1 MALKRRGEM
10 PELPRLKVKWW
21 SLGSPEEE
29 IICNLEQAKEVI
41 FGNRPAALVFV
52 EGEMIN
58 SYEELVQL
66 AKQARYKG
74 NEVISVAMVVTD
86 IGGG

>member
-1 MALKRRGEM
+1 MS
-10 PELPRLKVKWW
+10 ELPKLKVKWW
-21 SLGSPEEE
+21 SLGCAEEE
-29 IICNLEQAKEVI
+29 TTCSLEQAKDVI

-66 AKQARYKG
+66 AVQDRYKG
-74 NEVISVAMVVTD
+74 NEVLNVALVVTA